1 MLILAALI
9 ISAPVAAQQIWLTTE
24 SKIDIDTVYTQ
35 RYGQAV
41 DVAGASTFRI
51 FVKCDDIRSAGYASD
66 SCVLYSGYR
75 TMWVTGDKL
84 GNKDTIFS
92 AITWMDTL
100 SIKSMDTSSVT
111 GYAVDVTPQ
120 INAPAGQYMQCVI
133 KPAVGTRIGK
143 SIGWVMAE
151 IQRIGGTYMYQRK

>member
-1 MLILAALI
+1 
-9 ISAPVAAQQIWLTTE
+9 
-24 SKIDIDTVYTQ
+24 
-35 RYGQAV
+35 
-41 DVAGASTFRI
+41 
-51 FVKCDDIRSAGYASD
+51 
-66 SCVLYSGYR
+66 
-75 TMWVTGDKL
+75 
-84 GNKDTIFS
+84 
-92 AITWMDTL
+92 
-100 SIKSMDTSSVT
+100 MDTSSVT